1 MQHWVEG
8 TRATI
13 SRTYKLRNKNAIG
26 GLSRWQWNHMGDHNY
41 NLKYSL
47 WSWEESMIFYELLWP
62 NNVQINETVLFLER
76 IGYQKDLK
84 PFCINSNKRTPD
96 WCFECS
102 TSRYTPNLCKNI
114 FYPSFEFFGPLT
126 VCEKIMFRVKA
137 ESIFLSRPR
146 WTCFLVIFCKWS
158 ELRKSYWH
166 WLVF

>member
-76 IGYQKDLK
+76 IGYQKDFK
-84 PFCINSNKRTPD
+84 PFCINSNKRTYY
-96 WCFECS
+96 CF
-102 TSRYTPNLCKNI
+102 RNI
-114 FYPSFEFFGPLT
+114 QIDALNAQHQDILLILVKVYSNHRLSFLDHLLF
-126 VCEKIMFRVKA
+126 VK
-137 ESIFLSRPR
+137 
-146 WTCFLVIFCKWS
+146 K
-158 ELRKSYWH
+158 
-166 WLVF
+166 